1 MNRFRTELK
10 RILSNQKPSRLH
22 QNLVDITSEQSGNK
36 PFLTESQQR
45 ARDLDDLVDLIEKA
59 IETVRTRI
67 DFLRIFQNIGYLS
80 KMKSANYN
88 HMPSLLDL
96 MARQRLKKLPKSF
109 EFSKKD
115 RDLAFELGQ
124 AWAELVL
131 NRSRNN
137 NDRPPAKQPP
147 NRWR

>member
-59 IETVRTRI
+59 IETARTRI

-96 MARQRLKKLPKSF
+96 MARQRLKNFRK
-109 EFSKKD
+109 
-115 RDLAFELGQ
+115 
-124 AWAELVL
+124 VL
-131 NRSRNN
+131 NFPKRTET
-137 NDRPPAKQPP
+137 
-147 NRWR
+147 